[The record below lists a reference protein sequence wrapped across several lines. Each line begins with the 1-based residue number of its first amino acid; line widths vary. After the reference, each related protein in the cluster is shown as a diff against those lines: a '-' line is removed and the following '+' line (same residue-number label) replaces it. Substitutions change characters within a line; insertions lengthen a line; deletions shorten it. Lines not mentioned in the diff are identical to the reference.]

1 VSNRFANG
9 ARAQTDVYRGGKQ
22 VTTALQT
29 KPKRGK
35 VAAVGALLD
44 RRVRRPRVQTLGRSP
59 DAFNGRYKGRDIG
72 ITRGASGNWYIV
84 VIDESGMRSYDG
96 YWLNSAHRSLD
107 DAITEA
113 CTGACLWT
121 PNS

>member
-1 VSNRFANG
+1 M
-9 ARAQTDVYRGGKQ
+9 
-22 VTTALQT
+22 TTALQT

-35 VAAVGALLD
+35 AAAVGTLLD
-44 RRVRRPRVQTLGRSP
+44 RRVGRPRVQTLGRSP
-59 DAFNGRYKGRDIG
+59 DAFNGRYKNSDIG

-84 VIDESGMRSYDG
+84 VILDSGMRAYDG
-96 YWLNSAHRSLD
+96 YWRDSAHRSLD

-121 PNS
+121 PNAAVKPRSEAESA